1 MAEVLHHQA
10 QHDATVA
17 DRGLAM
23 MATRADGPL
32 SPQLSHSPQ

>member
-1 MAEVLHHQA
+1 MAEVLHRQA

-17 DRGLAM
+17 DRGLEVVV
-23 MATRADGPL
+23 TRADGPL